1 MGRDH
6 TLEDRRRAAVVS
18 SEPSQLT
25 ARLECEVSNM
35 VAANDAAEAAP
46 ALVFLSKAQ
55 VLKKIPITAPTLW
68 AWVRAGK
75 FPRPRAIS
83 DNKTVW
89 VEAEVDAWM
98 QSRPLRTYKAP

>member
-1 MGRDH
+1 MRDSPQVNAP
-6 TLEDRRRAAVVS
+6 EQIV
-18 SEPSQLT
+18 Q
-25 ARLECEVSNM
+25 
-35 VAANDAAEAAP
+35 AAE
-46 ALVFLSKAQ
+46 LIFLSKAQ
-55 VLKKIPITAPTLW
+55 ILKKIPITGPTLW

-98 QSRPLRTYKAP
+98 QARPLRTYKP